1 MEEDKVRF
9 FVWHLLAMA
18 HLPVEDHDQGLQ
30 VLEDDVQSFEDDS
43 MRSPSSLR
51 LFEQSSTLHR

>member
-1 MEEDKVRF
+1 MEEDKVCF

-43 MRSPSSLR
+43 MRSPFFSSPI
-51 LFEQSSTLHR
+51 